1 MCTSTQCLFNKKFF
15 RILYTCSTMFYCPS
29 SCSFLSLLASFVL
42 LSPSL
47 SPLVPPPSSSFRRES
62 RVLHLRNNTLLA
74 AAWKLS
80 GTETLG
86 DEFTFSQEQG
96 IVQPKSEFPLTV
108 HFRAVKPAVSTT
120 GNKKAFKIEVQYMYR

>member
-1 MCTSTQCLFNKKFF
+1 MYFL
-15 RILYTCSTMFYCPS
+15 M
-29 SCSFLSLLASFVL
+29 FLSSPVSFSPPLLMYIYMYFHSSF
-42 LSPSL
+42 SL
-47 SPLVPPPSSSFRRES
+47 SLRRES

-108 HFRAVKPAVSTT
+108 HFRAVKPAPSNA
-120 GNKKAFKIEVQYMYR
+120 GNKKAFKIEVILELSFLSLPLSSLSPLCFPLFSDI